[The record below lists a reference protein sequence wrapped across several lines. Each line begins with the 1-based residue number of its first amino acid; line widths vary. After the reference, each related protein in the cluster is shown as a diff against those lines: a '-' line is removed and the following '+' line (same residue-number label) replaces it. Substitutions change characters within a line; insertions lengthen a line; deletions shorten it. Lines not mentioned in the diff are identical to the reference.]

1 MDQQDY
7 KNIGMTQQSS
17 MKEKVQAVNA
27 KEQMNKKNQPKTTN
41 NINVQKSDSVGGGS
55 SSTPSTKGN
64 WRMGNFEE
72 SPLLPQPGGLGN

>member
-27 KEQMNKKNQPKTTN
+27 KEQMNKKN
-41 NINVQKSDSVGGGS
+41 
-55 SSTPSTKGN
+55 
-64 WRMGNFEE
+64 
-72 SPLLPQPGGLGN
+72 